1 MKVEEFETLMPF
13 GDIPPLMGEGQ
24 IYASMITF
32 CGRGPVAREEARAA
46 GENINEDWDSYD
58 KIAIISPD
66 AEVRKN
72 AVEYF
77 EKYVYQKIG
86 FTDKG
91 FKVEG
96 MESQE

>member
-1 MKVEEFETLMPF
+1 MKVEEFDALMPF
-13 GDIPPLMGEGQ
+13 GDIPPAVGPKV
-24 IYASMITF
+24 YASMVTF
-32 CGRGPVAREEARAA
+32 CGRGPVAREKARAA

-66 AEVRKN
+66 ADVRKN

-77 EKYVYQKIG
+77 EKYVYPRIG

-91 FKVEG
+91 F
-96 MESQE
+96 